1 MKELNLY
8 FKCKYLHL
16 VLACQNIVLSNHFY
30 RYLENIKYI
39 NFPHILNGNIKDV
52 GTKFLISRPDLNMNI
67 FHEIIEE
74 VITDYYARF
83 RYNIYKTIP
92 ESFQYIHQIE
102 IRYLN
107 EDECELRSSF
117 IYDNLNFIPE
127 KEIIAVIHFKKSIF
141 NCIEYFLGAYSVQ
154 KISTTF
160 SIINAKIEL
169 IRDIIRN
176 IKMIHKY
183 VHLLSEKISYT
194 GELLKKNIIIE
205 LINTKKNKKIKW
217 KAKVEN
223 CNMVATDLT
232 KEYII
237 ELLFQNDENNKS
249 PFTEIKII
257 INEFKGKCTMYI
269 LYYFLKIQS
278 YIDLQNFTDIKNR
291 KLNKLKNI
299 IENFNKSKNN
309 IY

>member
-160 SIINAKIEL
+160 SIINDKIEL

-176 IKMIHKY
+176 MKMIHKY

>member
-1 MKELNLY
+1 MKEMNLY

-160 SIINAKIEL
+160 SIINDKIEL

-176 IKMIHKY
+176 MKMIHKY

-278 YIDLQNFTDIKNR
+278 YIDLQNFTNIKNR